1 MHTADTWRP
10 ADDIG
15 EFVSGLRYEDI
26 PARARDVVERAVLD
40 TVGVTLA
47 GVSEGAGRR
56 AIAAI
61 GASDPGDTGGT
72 GVVGTDLR
80 TSAPEAAFL
89 TGTAAH
95 SLDYDD
101 YTYAYPLHPSA
112 TIVPPMLAL
121 ACHEQVDGRDA
132 IEAYTAGFETLYY
145 LTAPVSPAHYEQGWH
160 ATGTFG
166 VFAAAVTAASLMN
179 LGPDATRDALGIA
192 ASMPAG
198 LQRNFGTDTKPM
210 HAGQAARSGLTAA
223 RLARQ
228 GFSAEQRALTG
239 DSGFYDRY
247 CGPDDIDRDAIPTP
261 GEPLGVVTEGVN
273 TKLYPACGAT
283 HSSIAAVRT
292 LAGTHEITPAD
303 VERIAVE
310 IAPFGRDALQYSTPS
325 TGQEAKFSLE
335 YCVAAALVRDRI
347 GLGAF
352 DPAAVTDSSV
362 RSLLERVEVSY
373 DGSLAYN
380 DHRSSVTVTTVDGR
394 QSTETVPHPPG
405 TGANPITADELEGKF
420 RECATRTVSESTAGT
435 LVRSLRELRTV
446 DSLEGTLS
454 GVLPSGG

>member
-10 ADDIG
+10 ATDIG
-15 EFVSGLRYEDI
+15 EFVSELGYEVI

-56 AIAAI
+56 AIAAM
-61 GASDPGDTGGT
+61 GAPDCGGT
-72 GVVGTDLR
+72 ESAGVVGTDLR

-121 ACHEQVDGRDA
+121 AGHEQVDGRDA

-166 VFAAAVTAASLMN
+166 VFAAAATTASLID
-179 LGPDATRDALGIA
+179 LGPEATRDALRIA

-223 RLARQ
+223 RLSRE
-228 GFSAEQRALTG
+228 GFSAERRALTG
-239 DSGFYDRY
+239 EGGFYDRY
-247 CGPDDIDRDAIPTP
+247 CGPDDIDRDAIPTL

-283 HSSIAAVRT
+283 HSSIAAVAT
-292 LAGTHEITPAD
+292 LARTHEFAPAD

-310 IAPFGRDALQYSTPS
+310 IAPFGKEALRYSTPG

-335 YCVAAALVRDRI
+335 YCVAAALLRDRV

-352 DPAAVTDSSV
+352 ERAAVTDESI

-373 DGSLAYN
+373 DESLVYN
-380 DHRSSVTVTTVDGR
+380 DHRSAVTVATVDG
-394 QSTETVPHPPG
+394 QQYTETVSHPPG
-405 TGANPITADELEGKF
+405 TIANPVTADELERKF
-420 RECATRTVSESTAGT
+420 RECATRTVSEPIAGT

-446 DSLEGTLS
+446 DSLEKALS
-454 GVLPSGG
+454 GALPAGG